1 MAQKPSIP
9 KGTRDFS
16 PEEMAKRNYIFNT
29 IRDVYHLYG
38 FQQIETPAMENLST
52 LMGKYGEE
60 GDRLLFKILNS
71 GDCLAGFTD
80 EELRE
85 KNALKFAAKACEKG
99 LRYDLTVPAWSCSIA
114 TISRCRSSVTRSSPY
129 GVPTGRRKDA
139 IGSSISATAMSSGRI
154 RC

>member
-71 GDCLAGFTD
+71 GDYLAGFTD
-80 EELRE
+80 EELHE

-99 LRYDLTVPAWSCSIA
+99 LRYDNTVF
-114 TISRCRSSVTRSSPY
+114 
-129 GVPTGRRKDA
+129 
-139 IGSSISATAMSSGRI
+139 
-154 RC
+154 